1 MSDIMIKADLQTLR
15 ARARDARRLILQTVK
30 IAQAGHVGG
39 PMSACDL
46 LAALYFHELR
56 VDPTRPDWA
65 GRDRFVLSKGHCALA
80 LYAMLA
86 LRGFFPV
93 EEMATFDRVD
103 ARLQGHPDVTR
114 LPGLDMSTGSLGMGL
129 SAGIGMALG
138 ARLKGQDFRT
148 YVMLGD
154 GECQEGQIWEAA
166 QVAARYGLDNLVAI
180 LDHNRLQQ
188 YGWKAGSGQQDP
200 LEKPGPRFRSFG
212 WHVIEINGHDM
223 DAILGAYAEAR
234 RVTGKPVIIVAE
246 TTKGMG
252 VSFMMDNPD
261 WHAKPPSD
269 EQLAT
274 ALNELGGDITIAP
287 VPCDAYWHPP
297 HRHPLPAVGE
307 TLRWTPVTDG
317 PALAQ
322 RDVFGQ
328 TLIALGRE
336 YPELVV
342 LDGDLANSTK
352 ADLFA
357 DAIPERFLQMGIA
370 EQNMVS
376 VAAGLAT
383 TGLVPW
389 LSTFTAFIVKRGAD
403 QVRVQVAQTHATV
416 RLVGS
421 YSGLLTNRTG
431 KSHQSI
437 ADLTVMRAIPDMVVV
452 APADGVEARLA
463 MNALQTY
470 QGPSYLRLNREP
482 ARAIFDDGY
491 HFEIGRGVVLR
502 EGADVAIISTG
513 VQSGRALEAAELLA
527 AEGIQAH
534 VLHLPTVKPLDEAA
548 IVAAARAAGRVLV
561 SEEHTIVG
569 GLGSAVAEVL
579 GERFPVPVKRHG
591 LPDAFAESGAD
602 ADLLEKYGLT
612 AKHVAAAAKAWIAE
626 GRK

>member
-1 MSDIMIKADLQTLR
+1 MSETMVKADMPTLR

-46 LAALYFHELR
+46 LSALYFHELR
-56 VDPTRPDWA
+56 IDPARPDWA
-65 GRDRFVLSKGHCALA
+65 ERDRFVLSKGHCALA
-80 LYAMLA
+80 LYSMLA
-86 LRGFFPV
+86 LRGYFPV

-103 ARLQGHPDVTR
+103 SRLQGHPDLTR

-129 SAGIGMALG
+129 SAGVGMALG
-138 ARLKGQDFRT
+138 ARLKGQAFRT

-154 GECQEGQIWEAA
+154 GECQEGQVWEAA

-188 YGWKAGSGQQDP
+188 YGWKAGKGQQDP
-200 LEKPGPRFRSFG
+200 LEKPGPRFRAFG
-212 WHVIEINGHDM
+212 WHVIEIDGHDM

-234 RVTGKPVIIVAE
+234 RVEGKPVIIVAR
-246 TTKGMG
+246 TTKGQG
-252 VSFMMDNPD
+252 VSFTMDDPA

-269 EQLAT
+269 AELAT
-274 ALNELGGDITIAP
+274 ALNELGGEITLAP
-287 VPCDAYWHPP
+287 LPPDAYWHPP
-297 HRHPLPAVGE
+297 HHHPLPAVGE

-317 PALAQ
+317 PAIAQ
-322 RDVFGQ
+322 RDAFGK

-357 DAIPERFLQMGIA
+357 DAIPERFLQMGIG

-383 TGLVPW
+383 VGLVPW
-389 LSTFTAFIVKRGAD
+389 ISTFTAFVVKRAAD
-403 QVRVQVAQTHATV
+403 QVRVQVAQTHASV

-437 ADLTVMRAIPDMVVV
+437 ADLTLMRAIPDMVVV
-452 APADGVEARLA
+452 APADGVEAAQA
-463 MNALQTY
+463 MAALQTY

-482 ARAIFDDGY
+482 SRAIFDDGY
-491 HFEIGRGVVLR
+491 RFQVGRGVVLR
-502 EGADVAIISTG
+502 EGADVALLSTG

-548 IVAAARAAGRVLV
+548 IVAAAKATRCVLV
-561 SEEHTIVG
+561 TEEHTIVG
-569 GLGSAVAEVL
+569 GLGSAVTEVL
-579 GERFPVPVKRHG
+579 AERHPVRVKRHG

-602 ADLLEKYGLT
+602 ADLLEKYGLS
-612 AKHVAAAAKAWIAE
+612 ARHVAAAAKAWLE
-626 GRK
+626 ETR